1 MWYLVIMIFYF
12 SNDPSINIITS
23 KNFTTLDE
31 CETQEEYFNNDIMSY
46 SEMCVHEDELMHV
59 GYDNMTGHQDL
70 VFRISD

>member
-1 MWYLVIMIFYF
+1 MWYLVTMIAYF

-23 KNFTTLDE
+23 KKFTSLNE
-31 CETQEEYFNNDIMSY
+31 CLSQEKYLNNDIMSY